1 VGVDLGASV
10 VAGAPIRLD
19 AGTAGEAGTAPGGRR
34 RGASG
39 AAGSG
44 RTDASL
50 LAVVERYAA
59 GIRFCYDNELKR
71 EPRLR
76 GKLVI
81 AITVAASGEV
91 TDARV
96 VEDTVGSAAL
106 SACVLGKIRAWT
118 FPRVPAGTTTFQ
130 APFVFTP
137 PRE

>member
-1 VGVDLGASV
+1 MGASV
-10 VAGAPIRLD
+10 VAGAPIRLEGGESGG
-19 AGTAGEAGTAPGGRR
+19 AGAGGSPGGRR
-34 RGASG
+34 RGGVG
-39 AAGSG
+39 AAGGSG

-59 GIRFCYDNELKR
+59 GIRFCYDNEVKKDTT
-71 EPRLR
+71 LR
-76 GKLVI
+76 GKLVV

-106 SACVLGKIRAWT
+106 SACVLGKIRSWT
-118 FPRVPAGTTTFQ
+118 FPEVPAGTTTFQ